1 MIMRTAVAIQER
13 LDLLE
18 VLCHIFICL
27 VHVVKVRRNLFVKE
41 LTLLLVSPPGGPA
54 SSLGSASRRP
64 RTRSGGVRG
73 FVLKKFMVAGKCG
86 GGRAGIRSFVWINE
100 RGKGAVSVRH
110 SRTRRMLY

>member
-1 MIMRTAVAIQER
+1 MRTAVAIQDR

-27 VHVVKVRRNLFVKE
+27 VHMVDVRQKVFVKG
-41 LTLLLVSPPGGPA
+41 LTLRLVSPPGGPA
-54 SSLGSASRRP
+54 SNRGSASRRP
-64 RTRSGGVRG
+64 LTRSGGVRG
-73 FVLKKFMVAGKCG
+73 LVLKKFMVREARGEGC
-86 GGRAGIRSFVWINE
+86 AGIRWLVWING